1 MYKSAAQRYQ
11 IVNGKETIQIRVNSP
26 LQLFDSRDPAP
37 FRDRDLDDDFT
48 DYLISCADEV
58 PNKAPLL
65 IEIIISK
72 SQPDIRSEAIV
83 EAIQNYFQ
91 YQIEL
96 KKSQFAKMFRMARL
110 FLFVGMFVLALCLG
124 LSQLTKHIPNE
135 IFSTTFREGI
145 VIFGWVSMWKPL
157 ELLLFDW
164 YPIYD
169 RIQLLKRIL
178 AAEIQVHVEVPGSS
192 N

>member
-1 MYKSAAQRYQ
+1 MYKTPSQRYKV
-11 IVNGKETIQIRVNSP
+11 VNGKETIQIRVNSP

-58 PNKAPLL
+58 PNRAPLH
-65 IEIIISK
+65 IEIIIAK
-72 SQPDIRSEAIV
+72 PQPDIKSEAII
-83 EAIQNYFQ
+83 EAIENYFQ

-96 KKSQFAKMFRMARL
+96 KKTQFSKMLRMARL
-110 FLFVGMFVLALCLG
+110 FLIVGMVVLAFCLG

-178 AAEIQVHVEVPGSS
+178 TAEIQVQLESAPNNS
-192 N
+192 